1 MENNRNAAL
10 LEGDDEVITASAKQ
24 VSETQ
29 NVEQNVQNTF
39 FTDALGELEVNKL
52 VKDSRP
58 ELIVL
63 LGLNDFGK
71 STFVGSLYHLLRS
84 KGYLGDIDFYDSET
98 YVGFEKR
105 VYLRRVES
113 TGSSTTK
120 RTIRGEN
127 SFLHL
132 RLRKKTVLYDV
143 VISDRSGED
152 YRDYISKD
160 ELILKDK
167 AIKQA
172 DKLLVFV
179 DSSRLYGRFYSS
191 MYDDLQSLMH
201 RLKDKN
207 KLPQHAVVYVIF
219 NKIDLKAE
227 KDKDRCEHEDK
238 IRQMIQETFG
248 GQKVNPVRLNSK
260 SLDNNADLEN
270 FFTMILQPNGEQKN
284 VSELDW
290 VNNDKI

>member
-10 LEGDDEVITASAKQ
+10 LESDDDIKPI
-24 VSETQ
+24 SEEQ
-29 NVEQNVQNTF
+29 NRKVQPVEQNVKSSF
-39 FTDALGELEVNKL
+39 YSDALDEMDVNKL
-52 VKDSRP
+52 VKDARP

-84 KGYLGDIDFYDSET
+84 KGCLGDIGFYDSDT
-98 YVGFEKR
+98 FVGFEKR
-105 VYLRRVES
+105 VYLRRLDS
-113 TGSSTTK
+113 KGSSTTK

-132 RLRKKTVLYDV
+132 RLRRNTVLYDV

-167 AIKQA
+167 AIRQA

-179 DSSRLYGRFYSS
+179 DSSKLYGRFFSS

-238 IRQMIQETFG
+238 IMQIVQDAFV
-248 GQKVNPVRLNSK
+248 GQKVNLVKLNSK
-260 SLDNNADLEN
+260 SLDDNTDLEN
-270 FFTMILQPNGEQKN
+270 FFTTILQPNGEQKT
-284 VSELDW
+284 VPELDW

>member
-1 MENNRNAAL
+1 MENNRNVAL
-10 LEGDDEVITASAKQ
+10 LESDDDIKPI
-24 VSETQ
+24 SE
-29 NVEQNVQNTF
+29 EQNQKEQSDEQIMKSSF
-39 FTDALGELEVNKL
+39 FSDALNEMDVNKL

-84 KGYLGDIDFYDSET
+84 KGCLGDIVFYDSET

-113 TGSSTTK
+113 TGPSTTK

-167 AIKQA
+167 ALQQA

-179 DSSRLYGRFYSS
+179 DSSKLYGRFYSS

-207 KLPQHAVVYVIF
+207 KLPQHAVFYVIF

-238 IRQMIQETFG
+238 IQQMIQETFG